1 MTQVLGLPHKLSRDA
16 ELSRYWI
23 LGKVGTEGR
32 IEVVSG
38 QENTGLGHGMY
49 FLNTEQ
55 GHPI

>member
-38 QENTGLGHGMY
+38 QETHRLGTCDVFSEY
-49 FLNTEQ
+49 
-55 GHPI
+55 